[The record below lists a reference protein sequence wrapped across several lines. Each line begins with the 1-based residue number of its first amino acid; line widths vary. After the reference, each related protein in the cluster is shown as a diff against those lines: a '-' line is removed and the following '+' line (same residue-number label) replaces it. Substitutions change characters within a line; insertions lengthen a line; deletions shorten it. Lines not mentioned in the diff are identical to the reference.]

1 MPISSNEGKEQIG
14 LWLKNIIPKHHNI
27 LDIGTGKGLYSYLF
41 KKYDNLK
48 ECEWTG
54 IEVWKPYVEKYNLN
68 TKYDSL
74 IVEDA
79 RNIAYDLNKYDVAFC
94 GDVLEHMTKKE
105 AVSLVSELLHC
116 CCFVIISIP
125 IVYFYQDAI
134 EGNPYEKHIKV
145 DWSHQE
151 VMESFD
157 NIVDYKKGNITG
169 VYKLEGLV

>member
-41 KKYDNLK
+41 K
-48 ECEWTG
+48 
-54 IEVWKPYVEKYNLN
+54 
-68 TKYDSL
+68 
-74 IVEDA
+74 
-79 RNIAYDLNKYDVAFC
+79 KYDVAFC